1 VRRGNSPG
9 VALGGI
15 LSDLSYLLQAA
26 FPSVARLLVPA
37 FRWTYRRLAPLYE
50 AEVIAR
56 TPGYDAALRAA
67 LEGSAPAPRWC
78 GDIAAGTG
86 AATRLLRA
94 RFPQARIVAVD
105 LSPLMLRELRPAASV
120 HRLVGNGWTL
130 PLATGGLDLAVIQ
143 NAPPSLR
150 ELARVVRPGGTLL
163 FSLSSGGALPV
174 GLRRWLLRRAA
185 PPTLAPPKETAAGSG
200 VTWSFRKLQ

>member
-37 FRWTYRRLAPLYE
+37 FRWTYRRLAPRYE

-185 PPTLAPPKETAAGSG
+185 PPTLASPKETAAGSG